1 MRAPNLDQLHSF
13 ATLAALGSFSAAAR
27 RLNLTQPAVSLQI
40 RALEKRF
47 GVRLIERT
55 GKRARPT
62 LAGEELLKR
71 IKGIDA
77 AVNDT
82 MAAMAPF
89 RDDKVGRV
97 VIGTGATACIYLLPP
112 ILQSLR
118 RRFPSLQILVHTGN
132 TTDVVRLMEEN
143 VIDVGLVTGPIH
155 GRIFTTVPAFD
166 DEQVAVFPKRD
177 FAVPK
182 VATAEALA
190 GLPLVLFEPGGNTRR
205 VVDDWFDR
213 GGVAPQPAMELG
225 SVEAIKEVIGAG
237 LGCGILPRLSVAAEK
252 SRFAVKSLSPP
263 LQRKLLVVLRRD
275 KLLSHGLRQ
284 VLAAFKASPKY
295 LG

>member
-40 RALEKRF
+40 RALERRF
-47 GVRLIERT
+47 GVRLIERS

-62 LAGEELLKR
+62 MAGEELLKR
-71 IKGIDA
+71 IKSIDA
-77 AVNDT
+77 AVNGA

-89 RDDKVGRV
+89 KDDKVGRV

-132 TTDVVRLMEEN
+132 TADVVRLMEDN
-143 VIDVGLVTGPIH
+143 VIDVGLVTGPIY
-155 GRIFTTVPAFD
+155 GRVFTTTPAFD

-182 VATAEALA
+182 VATPEALA
-190 GLPLVLFEPGGNTRR
+190 ALPLVLFEPGGNTRR

-213 GGVAPQPAMELG
+213 GGVSPQPAMELG
-225 SVEAIKEVIGAG
+225 SVEAIKEVVGAG
-237 LGCGILPRLSVAAEK
+237 LGCAILPRLSVAAEK
-252 SRFAVKSLSPP
+252 ARFTVKSLAPP
-263 LQRKLLVVLRRD
+263 LQRKLLVVLRKD

>member
-40 RALEKRF
+40 RALERRF
-47 GVRLIERT
+47 GVRLIERS

-62 LAGEELLKR
+62 MAGEELLKR
-71 IKGIDA
+71 IKSIDA
-77 AVNDT
+77 AVNGA

-89 RDDKVGRV
+89 KDDKVGRV

-118 RRFPSLQILVHTGN
+118 RRFPALQILVHTGN
-132 TTDVVRLMEEN
+132 TADVVRLMEDN
-143 VIDVGLVTGPIH
+143 VIDVGLVTGPIY
-155 GRIFTTVPAFD
+155 GRVFTTTPAFD

-182 VATAEALA
+182 VATPEALA
-190 GLPLVLFEPGGNTRR
+190 ALPLVLFEPGGNTRR

-213 GGVAPQPAMELG
+213 GGVAPQPTMELG
-225 SVEAIKEVIGAG
+225 SVEAIKEVVGAG
-237 LGCGILPRLSVAAEK
+237 LGCAILPRLSVAAEK
-252 SRFAVKSLSPP
+252 ARFTVKSLAPP
-263 LQRKLLVVLRRD
+263 LQRKLLVVLRKD

>member
-13 ATLAALGSFSAAAR
+13 AALAALGSFSAAAR

-47 GVRLIERT
+47 GVRLIERS

-71 IKGIDA
+71 IKRIDA
-77 AVNDT
+77 AVNDA

-112 ILQSLR
+112 ILQNLR

-132 TTDVVRLMEEN
+132 TSDVVRLMEDN
-143 VIDVGLVTGPIH
+143 VIDVGLVTGPIY
-155 GRIFTTVPAFD
+155 GRIFTTTPAFD
-166 DEQVAVFPKRD
+166 DEQVAVFPRRG
-177 FAVPK
+177 FSVPNS
-182 VATAEALA
+182 ATAEALA
-190 GLPLVLFEPGGNTRR
+190 ALPLVLFEPGGNTRR

-225 SVEAIKEVIGAG
+225 SVEAIKEVVGAG
-237 LGCGILPRLSVAAEK
+237 LGCAILPRLSVAAEK
-252 SRFAVKSLSPP
+252 ARFTVKSLSPP

>member
-47 GVRLIERT
+47 GVRLIERS
-55 GKRARPT
+55 GKRAKPT

-71 IKGIDA
+71 IKSIDA

-89 RDDKVGRV
+89 KDDKVGRV

-118 RRFPSLQILVHTGN
+118 RRFPALQILVHTGN
-132 TTDVVRLMEEN
+132 TTDIVRLMEDN
-143 VIDVGLVTGPIH
+143 VIDIGLVTGPIY
-155 GRIFTTVPAFD
+155 GRAFTTTPAFN

-177 FAVPK
+177 FTVPK
-182 VATAEALA
+182 SATPEAMA
-190 GLPLVLFEPGGNTRR
+190 TLPLVLFEPGGNTRR

-213 GGVAPQPAMELG
+213 GGAGPQPVMEMG
-225 SVEAIKEVIGAG
+225 SVEAIKEVVGAG

-252 SRFAVKSLSPP
+252 SRFTVKSLSPP

-284 VLAAFKASPKY
+284 VLAAFRASPQY
-295 LG
+295 RG

>member
-1 MRAPNLDQLHSF
+1 L
-13 ATLAALGSFSAAAR
+13 
-27 RLNLTQPAVSLQI
+27 
-40 RALEKRF
+40 
-47 GVRLIERT
+47 
-55 GKRARPT
+55 
-62 LAGEELLKR
+62 
-71 IKGIDA
+71 
-77 AVNDT
+77 
-82 MAAMAPF
+82 
-89 RDDKVGRV
+89 
-97 VIGTGATACIYLLPP
+97 
-112 ILQSLR
+112 
-118 RRFPSLQILVHTGN
+118 LQILVHTGN
-132 TTDVVRLMEEN
+132 TADVVRLMEDN

-155 GRIFTTVPAFD
+155 GRIFTTTPAFD
-166 DEQVAVFPKRD
+166 DEQVAVFPRRD
-177 FAVPK
+177 FSVPK
-182 VATAEALA
+182 AATPEALA
-190 GLPLVLFEPGGNTRR
+190 ALPLILFEPGGNTRR

-237 LGCGILPRLSVAAEK
+237 LGCAILPRLSVAAEK

>member
-55 GKRARPT
+55 GKRAKPT

-71 IKGIDA
+71 IKRIDA
-77 AVNDT
+77 AVNDA

-89 RDDKVGRV
+89 KDDKVGRV

-112 ILQSLR
+112 ILQNLR

-132 TTDVVRLMEEN
+132 TADIVRLIEDN
-143 VIDVGLVTGPIH
+143 VIDVGLVTGPIY
-155 GRIFTTVPAFD
+155 GRAFTATPAFD
-166 DEQVAVFPKRD
+166 D
-177 FAVPK
+177 
-182 VATAEALA
+182 
-190 GLPLVLFEPGGNTRR
+190 
-205 VVDDWFDR
+205 
-213 GGVAPQPAMELG
+213 
-225 SVEAIKEVIGAG
+225 
-237 LGCGILPRLSVAAEK
+237 
-252 SRFAVKSLSPP
+252 
-263 LQRKLLVVLRRD
+263 
-275 KLLSHGLRQ
+275 
-284 VLAAFKASPKY
+284 
-295 LG
+295 

>member
-40 RALEKRF
+40 RALERRF
-47 GVRLIERT
+47 GVRLIERS

-62 LAGEELLKR
+62 MAGEELLKR
-71 IKGIDA
+71 IKFIDA
-77 AVNDT
+77 AVNGA

-89 RDDKVGRV
+89 KDDKVGRV

-118 RRFPSLQILVHTGN
+118 KRFPSLQILVHTGN
-132 TTDVVRLMEEN
+132 TADVVRLMEDN
-143 VIDVGLVTGPIH
+143 VIDVGLVTGPIY
-155 GRIFTTVPAFD
+155 GRVFTTTPAFD

-182 VATAEALA
+182 VATPESLA
-190 GLPLVLFEPGGNTRR
+190 ALPLVLFEPGGNTRR

-213 GGVAPQPAMELG
+213 GGVAPQPTMELG
-225 SVEAIKEVIGAG
+225 SV
-237 LGCGILPRLSVAAEK
+237 
-252 SRFAVKSLSPP
+252 
-263 LQRKLLVVLRRD
+263 
-275 KLLSHGLRQ
+275 
-284 VLAAFKASPKY
+284 
-295 LG
+295 